1 MNLKKIALFVLI
13 SAAAA
18 GAIAIEARFMTFP
31 DIHGDQ
37 VVFTYEGDLWLAP
50 AAGGT
55 AARLTSFPGD
65 ETAAKFSPDGQ
76 WLAFSGEYEGQPT
89 VYLMPTAGGEPR
101 RLTYQPGNIQTVAW
115 TPDGQRIV
123 FRSNL
128 EQFVSRT
135 PKLFWVKTDGTA
147 PEKLPVDRGTLCSFS
162 ADGTEMLYNRRGNEE
177 TQWKRYKGGQHTD
190 IWRYNFSTRQFAPV
204 SDYVGKNA
212 YPMWI
217 NGKMYF
223 VSDRG
228 AGGIA
233 NLYVQD
239 LKTKAVTQV
248 TRHEKYDVMM
258 PETDGRCI
266 VYIQDGYLQRL
277 DIRSGATAR
286 IQLDLPSDRWRR
298 RNRWLNPKDF
308 IHAMDVGNDGNAA
321 LLEARGDI
329 YLLPV
334 KPGQT
339 RSLSQTPGSR
349 EIHPRLS
356 PDGQWVSFFSDR
368 SGEYQLYKQRASG
381 GEWLQLTS
389 ALDRAVYRQAW
400 SPDGKKIIF
409 GNKDMALY
417 WLDVEKK
424 QLTQIDAVAQL
435 KNDEFTWEIDDYGW
449 SPDSL
454 WVCYTMVAYNRNS
467 QVFLYNLESR
477 KKVAVSD
484 DFYNNLNPCF
494 DANGDY
500 LYYLSSRNFDVTMD
514 FYEDNHVIANP
525 FRLMVVQLQAGQK
538 PPFLDGPAEKSKP
551 ARGKA
556 DGEKTPAQAKRITID
571 LDGLSLRTFALPVA
585 AGNYAFLR
593 AGRGL
598 VFWCSVPVFSE
609 DEYEEVFT
617 PRGDSKWK
625 LHVFVIKEKKEA
637 VVDDKISDY
646 TLSVNGEQILV
657 AKGKEYFVANLDDL
671 CADLLEG
678 KKAKEKNANFLK
690 LDGMLYYQDTL
701 AEWNQ
706 IFSDTWRWYR
716 DFFYDAGMH
725 GQNWQDVGA
734 RYRAMIP
741 GLSSRAGLNW
751 LMSQMV
757 GELCVGHA
765 YIGGGDMGPLAL
777 PESPVFTGRL
787 GADLVYD
794 EAAGFFRFEKI
805 YGPSE
810 FNLELV
816 APLVRP
822 DIQVGEGNYLVAI
835 NGKTLQKNEDYW
847 KHLQVSEGQ
856 KITITVNSAP
866 TWQNARS
873 YEIEPV
879 RSDRNLRYNRW
890 LSENIRKVL
899 KATDNRVGYMHINA
913 MGSGGIGEFDK
924 FWRAFRNLDGIIID
938 VRRNSGGWT
947 EYFLIDKLERQQVG
961 FNVLRG
967 MKPFRYPGSAGPPC
981 YVAVSNEDNGSDGE
995 AFIQHFQER
1004 RLGPVVGVPSWGG
1017 LVGIVNGQSTIDNGR
1032 VEQPNNA
1039 FYGKSGQWWV
1049 ENKGS
1054 IPDILIDNDPASVMA
1069 GRDLQLDKAIA
1080 TILAEIGKNDKNQFP
1095 PQPAYPDK
1103 R

>member
-1 MNLKKIALFVLI
+1 
-13 SAAAA
+13 
-18 GAIAIEARFMTFP
+18 MTYP
-31 DIHGDQ
+31 DIHGDKI
-37 VVFTYEGDLWLAP
+37 VFTYEGDLWLLSDSC
-50 AAGGT
+50 GK
-55 AARLTSFPGD
+55 AARLTSYPGD
-65 ETAAKFSPDGQ
+65 EYAAKFSPDGQ
-76 WLAFSGEYEGQPT
+76 WLAFTGNYDGQPA
-89 VYLMPTAGGEPR
+89 VYLMPAAGGEPR
-101 RLTYQPGNIQTVAW
+101 RLTYQPGSVQTVAW
-115 TPDGQRIV
+115 TPDGQRVV

-128 EQFVSRT
+128 EQAASRDS
-135 PKLFWVKTDGTA
+135 KLFWVKVDGTA

-162 ADGTEMLYNRRGNEE
+162 GNGMEMLYNRRGNEE
-177 TQWKRYKGGQHTD
+177 YQWKRYKGGQHTD
-190 IWRYNFSTRQFAPV
+190 IWRYNFASRQFNPV

-233 NLYVQD
+233 NLFVQD
-239 LKTKAVTQV
+239 LETKVVTQV
-248 TRHEKYDVMM
+248 TRHEKYDVQM
-258 PETDGRCI
+258 PETDGQCI
-266 VYIQDGYLQRL
+266 VYLQDGYLQRL
-277 DIRSGATAR
+277 DVGSGATVKVP
-286 IQLDLPSDRWRR
+286 LDLPSDRWRA
-298 RNRWLNPKDF
+298 RNRWLNPKDY
-308 IHAMDVGNDGNAA
+308 IHAMDVGNDGKTA
-321 LLEARGDI
+321 LLEARGDLF
-329 YLLPV
+329 LLPV
-334 KPGQT
+334 KIGQT
-339 RSLSQTPGSR
+339 RNLSQTPGSR
-349 EIHPRLS
+349 EIYPRLS
-356 PDGQWVSFFSDR
+356 PDGQWLSFFSDR
-368 SGEYQLYKQRASG
+368 SGEYQLYKQKASG
-381 GEWLQLTS
+381 GEWLQLTI
-389 ALDRAVYRQAW
+389 ALDCAVYRQAW
-400 SPDGKKIIF
+400 SSDGKKILF

-424 QLTQIDAVAQL
+424 QLTKIDAVPQL

-454 WVCYTMVAYNRNS
+454 WVCYTMVATNRNS
-467 QVFLYNLESR
+467 QVFLYSLEG
-477 KKVAVSD
+477 KKKFAVSD

-500 LYYLSSRNFDVTMD
+500 LYYLSSRNFDVAMD

-525 FRLMVVQLQAGQK
+525 FRVMAVQLQAGQR
-538 PPFLDGPAEKSKP
+538 PPFQDSQAETSEPEKKKTDNGKLSAAVP
-551 ARGKA
+551 ARRVK
-556 DGEKTPAQAKRITID
+556 ID
-571 LDGLSLRTFALPVA
+571 LDGLAMRTYPLPVA

-593 AGRGL
+593 AGRGKVL
-598 VFWCSVPVFSE
+598 WCSVPVFSE
-609 DEYEEVFT
+609 DEYEEVFK

-625 LHVFVIKEKKEA
+625 LHVFVMKEKKEA
-637 VVDDKISDY
+637 IAEDKISDY
-646 TLSVNGEQILV
+646 TLSVNGEQIMV
-657 AKGKEYFVANLDDL
+657 AKGKDYFVANLDDM

-690 LDGMLYYQDTL
+690 LDGMLYCAETL

-716 DFFYDAGMH
+716 DFFYDANMH

-765 YIGGGDMGPLAL
+765 YIGGGDLGPLAL
-777 PESPVFTGRL
+777 PESPVYTGRL

-794 EAAGFFRFEKI
+794 AAAGFFRFEKI

-810 FNLELV
+810 FNLELK
-816 APLVRP
+816 APLLRS
-822 DIQVGEGNYLVAI
+822 DIQVKEGDYLIAI
-835 NGKTLQKNEDYW
+835 NGKTLQKNEDFW
-847 KHLQVSEGQ
+847 KYLQVSEGQ
-856 KITITVNSAP
+856 KVTLTVNSLPAL
-866 TWQNARS
+866 QNART
-873 YEIEPV
+873 YEVEPL
-879 RSDRNLRYNRW
+879 RGDRALRYNRW

-899 KATDNRVGYMHINA
+899 KATDNRVGYMHIND
-913 MGSGGIGEFDK
+913 MSSNGIGEFDK
-924 FWRAFRNLDGIIID
+924 FWRAFRNLEGIIID

-967 MKPFRYPGSAGPPC
+967 MKPFRYPGSAGPQC

-1004 RLGPVVGVPSWGG
+1004 QLGPVVGVPSWGG
-1017 LVGIVNGQSTIDNGR
+1017 LVGIVNGQPTIDNGR

-1049 ENKGS
+1049 ENKGA

-1069 GRDLQLDKAIA
+1069 GRDPQLDKAIA
-1080 TILAEIGKNDKNQFP
+1080 TILSAIEKNDKNKFP

>member
-1 MNLKKIALFVLI
+1 MNYKKIALLVLI
-13 SAAAA
+13 LA
-18 GAIAIEARFMTFP
+18 GAAWAFATEARFMTYP
-31 DIHGDQ
+31 DIHGDK

-55 AARLTSFPGD
+55 AARLTSFPG
-65 ETAAKFSPDGQ
+65 EEFAAKFSPDGQ
-76 WLAFSGEYEGQPT
+76 WLAFTGDYDGQPA
-89 VYLMPTAGGEPR
+89 VYLMPARGGEPR
-101 RLTYQPGNIQTVAW
+101 RLTYQPGNVQTVAW

-135 PKLFWVKTDGTA
+135 PKLFWVRTDGTA
-147 PEKLPVDRGTLCSFS
+147 PERLPIDRGTLCSFNGS
-162 ADGTEMLYNRRGNEE
+162 GTEMLYNRRGNEE
-177 TQWKRYKGGQHTD
+177 YQWKRYKGGQHTD
-190 IWRYNFSTRQFAPV
+190 IWRYNFSSRQFSVV

-217 NGKMYF
+217 GSKLYF
-223 VSDRG
+223 ISDRG
-228 AGGIA
+228 AGGIS

-239 LKTKAVTQV
+239 LGTKAVTQV

-258 PETDGRCI
+258 PETDGLRV
-266 VYIQDGYLQRL
+266 VYMQDGYLQRL
-277 DIRSGATAR
+277 DVASGATGK
-286 IQLDLPSDRWRR
+286 ITLDLPSDRWRTR
-298 RNRWLNPKDF
+298 GRWLNPSEY
-308 IHAMDVGNDGNAA
+308 IHAMDVGNDGKTA
-321 LLEARGDI
+321 LLEARGDLF
-329 YLLPV
+329 LLPL
-334 KPGQT
+334 KAGQT
-339 RSLSQTPGSR
+339 RNLSQTPGSR

-356 PDGQWVSFFSDR
+356 PDGQWVSFFSDK
-368 SGEYQLYKQRASG
+368 SGEYQLYRQKTGG
-381 GEWLQLTS
+381 GEWQQLTL

-400 SPDGKKIIF
+400 SPDGRKILF
-409 GNKDMALY
+409 GNKDMALF

-424 QLTQIDAVAQL
+424 QLTRIDAVAQL

-467 QVFLYNLESR
+467 QVFLYSLEGN
-477 KKVAVSD
+477 KKFAVTD

-525 FRLMVVQLQAGQK
+525 FRVMVVPLQAGQK
-538 PPFLDGPAEKSKP
+538 PPFQDGPVEKDEPEK
-551 ARGKA
+551 GKA
-556 DGEKTPAQAKRITID
+556 AAGKSSASGQPQRLRID
-571 LDGLSLRTFALPVA
+571 LEGIALRTVALPVA

-593 AGRGL
+593 AGRGQVL
-598 VFWCSVPVFSE
+598 WCSVPVFTE
-609 DEYEEVFT
+609 DEYEEVFK

-625 LHVFVIKEKKEA
+625 LHLFDVKDKKET
-637 VVDDKISDY
+637 VLDDLIRDCS
-646 TLSVNGEQILV
+646 LSVNGEQIMV
-657 AKGKEYFVANLDDL
+657 AQGKDYFVAALGDL
-671 CADLLEG
+671 RAA
-678 KKAKEKNANFLK
+678 KKLQSEKIGRLK
-690 LDGMLYYQDTL
+690 LDGLLYYADTL

-716 DFFYDAGMH
+716 DFFYDANMH
-725 GQNWQDVGA
+725 GQDWQDVGA

-765 YIGGGDMGPLAL
+765 YIGGGDMGPLTL
-777 PESPVFTGRL
+777 PRTPVYTGCL
-787 GADLVYD
+787 GADLAYD
-794 EAAGFFRFEKI
+794 AAAGFFRFEKI

-810 FNLELV
+810 FNLELK
-816 APLVRP
+816 APLQRP
-822 DIQVGEGNYLVAI
+822 DIQVREGDFLIAI
-835 NGKTLQKNEDYW
+835 NGRTLQKNEDYNQY
-847 KHLQVSEGQ
+847 LQVTAGQ
-856 KITITVNSAP
+856 KLSVTVNSLP
-866 TWQNARS
+866 TPQNART
-873 YEIEPV
+873 YEVEPL
-879 RSDRNLRYNRW
+879 RNDRALRYNRW
-890 LSENIRKVL
+890 LTENIRTVL
-899 KATDNRVGYMHINA
+899 KATGNRVGYMHINA

-961 FNVLRG
+961 FNVLRN
-967 MKPFRYPGSAGPPC
+967 MKPFRYPGSAGPQC

-1004 RLGPVVGVPSWGG
+1004 RLGPVVGTPSWGG
-1017 LVGIVNGQSTIDNGR
+1017 LVGIVNAQPTVDNGS
-1032 VEQPNNA
+1032 VNQPNNA
-1039 FYGKSGQWWV
+1039 FYGKGGQWWV
-1049 ENKGS
+1049 ENHGAM
-1054 IPDILIDNDPASVMA
+1054 PDIPVDNDPASVMA
-1069 GRDLQLDKAIA
+1069 GRDLQLEKAIA
-1080 TILAEIGKNDKNQFP
+1080 TIMGEIAKNDKNKFP
-1095 PQPAYPDK
+1095 PQPAYPNK